1 MTMPELLI
9 DLEGEL
15 WLAYGDT
22 MLCLIDEG
30 ADGLKWGTEIRTRQD
45 IERAYG
51 PLRHLLWPPT
61 TATTTTATDETTTR
75 YAAAFTEWDRRYR
88 EEPERFT
95 AESVRLLRGTP
106 ETYGDAAAPY
116 FAQILD
122 EQSVHRPD

>member
-22 MLCLIDEG
+22 MMCLIDEG

-61 TATTTTATDETTTR
+61 TATTAT
-75 YAAAFTEWDRRYR
+75 
-88 EEPERFT
+88 EER
-95 AESVRLLRGTP
+95 
-106 ETYGDAAAPY
+106 
-116 FAQILD
+116 
-122 EQSVHRPD
+122 